1 MRLLKPP
8 WWDELEDA
16 LDSYSGGHT
25 VSAVDCGSSRRN
37 TIDHHHHRSHEGDS
51 STGKLQQQQQQ
62 PPAIVSYVLAT
73 STNSEHHLHGS
84 GAGTAGQQP
93 PAGPAAT
100 IIYTSGA
107 PYKNSI
113 SITQG
118 RGVASAGLRYDPSLG
133 AAAAAAAGTSDQQQL
148 KQQLHVPLQLQHV
161 LPAAGAGSGEEQ
173 QHHYRSAATSPF
185 QSVQLTIGGAATD
198 HRERDGVDTA
208 HYTTAAGAGA
218 HARSHSL
225 HHVSHPV
232 QVGMSPA
239 PAHSSS
245 SSSNSNTIGSGASSA
260 SVSGVSGVAGGGP
273 PSSSVLRTLSPDDLR
288 IANRSYDNESDDE
301 VRSSFPME
309 GGTDVVFMPL
319 ISPTHT

>member
-16 LDSYSGGHT
+16 MDSYSGGHT

-93 PAGPAAT
+93 PAGTAAT

-185 QSVQLTIGGAATD
+185 QSVQLTIGSAATD

-260 SVSGVSGVAGGGP
+260 SVSGGGVAGGGP

-309 GGTDVVFMPL
+309 GGTAVVFMPL